1 MKARVRVIGVGQR
14 DRGDDAVGLLVAEHL
29 RSAADTIDV
38 VIGGADAAA
47 LLVQL
52 EGAVA
57 AIAVD
62 CARGGGPPGA
72 ILRLPPDLAG
82 WPQSRSTSSHG
93 NALADALA
101 LGHALG
107 CLPPRLAVFAVVGL
121 AFGVGDPLSPAVRDA
136 IPRFAA
142 CVLREATQMAGG

>member
-1 MKARVRVIGVGQR
+1 MRVIGVGQR

-101 LGHALG
+101 LGLGPYIQQAARQISIWPRTSLAL
-107 CLPPRLAVFAVVGL
+107 AADSGL
-121 AFGVGDPLSPAVRDA
+121 DEVDHRSDRRAKSV
-136 IPRFAA
+136 
-142 CVLREATQMAGG
+142 AGHVMKERI